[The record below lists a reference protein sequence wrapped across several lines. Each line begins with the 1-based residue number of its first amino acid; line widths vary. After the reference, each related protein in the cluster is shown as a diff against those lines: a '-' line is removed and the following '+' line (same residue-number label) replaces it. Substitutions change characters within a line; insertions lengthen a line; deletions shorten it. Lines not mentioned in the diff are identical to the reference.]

1 MAVKLSALV
10 VLFASGALLAG
21 TIASGVGSAQTV
33 TTTTVPVTTIETTT
47 APGTTEITTA
57 TIEQTTTVPAE
68 TTTPTTT
75 TTTSSSTG
83 GTPTWVWVLLGVLA
97 VGLIV
102 LAILLARRGGGAISP
117 EERRRILDGAVAS
130 WTGQGWAIDNQ
141 TADGAI
147 LRRGGELMQIS
158 VDPAGHVSTRPLP
171 AGYPGSAQP

>member
-75 TTTSSSTG
+75 TTSSTG

-102 LAILLARRGGGAISP
+102 LAILLARRGGGTISP

>member
-75 TTTSSSTG
+75 TTSSSTG

-102 LAILLARRGGGAISP
+102 LAILLARRGGGTISP
-117 EERRRILDGAVAS
+117 EERRRILDGVVAS

>member
-1 MAVKLSALV
+1 MAVKLSALA

-57 TIEQTTTVPAE
+57 TIEQTTTVRAE

-75 TTTSSSTG
+75 SSSSSG

-117 EERRRILDGAVAS
+117 EERRRVLDGAVAS

-147 LRRGGELMQIS
+147 LRRGGELMQVS

>member
-75 TTTSSSTG
+75 SSSSSG

-117 EERRRILDGAVAS
+117 EERRRVLDGAVAS

-147 LRRGGELMQIS
+147 LRRGGELMQVS

>member
-1 MAVKLSALV
+1 MAVKLSALA

-75 TTTSSSTG
+75 SSSSSG

-117 EERRRILDGAVAS
+117 EERRRVLDGAVAS

-147 LRRGGELMQIS
+147 LRRGGELMQVS

>member
-1 MAVKLSALV
+1 MALKLSALV

-68 TTTPTTT
+68 TTAP
-75 TTTSSSTG
+75 TTTSSSSSG

-102 LAILLARRGGGAISP
+102 LAILLARRGGGTISP
-117 EERRRILDGAVAS
+117 EERRRVLDGAVAS

>member
-1 MAVKLSALV
+1 
-10 VLFASGALLAG
+10 
-21 TIASGVGSAQTV
+21 
-33 TTTTVPVTTIETTT
+33 VPVTTIETTT

-75 TTTSSSTG
+75 SSSSSG

-117 EERRRILDGAVAS
+117 EERRRVLDGAVAS

-147 LRRGGELMQIS
+147 LRRGGELMQVS

>member
-1 MAVKLSALV
+1 MALKLPALV

-75 TTTSSSTG
+75 SSSSSG

-102 LAILLARRGGGAISP
+102 LAILLARRGGGTISP
-117 EERRRILDGAVAS
+117 EERRRVLDGAVAS

-147 LRRGGELMQIS
+147 LRRGGELMQVS